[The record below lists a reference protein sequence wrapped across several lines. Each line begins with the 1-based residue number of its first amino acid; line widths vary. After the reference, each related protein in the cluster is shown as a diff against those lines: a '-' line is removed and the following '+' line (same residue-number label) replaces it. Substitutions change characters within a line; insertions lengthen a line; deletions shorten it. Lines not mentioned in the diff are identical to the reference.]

1 MTEKTLNSRINHL
14 ESELQIKEQLREAEH
29 EQIEVVRGQ
38 VETLKKQ
45 LEQAIE
51 VESYHKE
58 KIGRLETEIFE
69 KSSQIERLE
78 LKVSKLNSQLEAAIQ
93 GQGFLENDIHKQRQD
108 LKELL
113 ESEKRDK
120 RLLKDKYKE
129 MEAMLAEAH
138 EKHDQQLQS
147 LREHLEQVVSELEG
161 KREQE
166 RQLKQ
171 IKAKLEGS
179 VNHMQKMNDE
189 LQSQVPDLQK

>member
-1 MTEKTLNSRINHL
+1 M
-14 ESELQIKEQLREAEH
+14 
-29 EQIEVVRGQ
+29 
-38 VETLKKQ
+38 
-45 LEQAIE
+45 
-51 VESYHKE
+51 
-58 KIGRLETEIFE
+58 
-69 KSSQIERLE
+69 
-78 LKVSKLNSQLEAAIQ
+78 
-93 GQGFLENDIHKQRQD
+93 
-108 LKELL
+108 L

-171 IKAKLEGS
+171 IKARLEGS

>member
-171 IKAKLEGS
+171 IKARLEGS